1 MELQPI
7 AVYARFRPAV
17 DHTELAASTLLS
29 ASARGKLLGATNHL
43 IDYAVEPAYAKDGT
57 LRHFISIKV
66 PEDADPGLFHN
77 NPSGRVRFEFDK
89 VFEANASQET
99 IFSEVVKHRVLEAFL
114 GINCTIFAYG
124 QTGSG
129 KTYTVSGGDTFQ
141 DRGLIPRTVG
151 LVFEEIA
158 HRVEMQ
164 SHRFKCHVSFAEVYK
179 ESVYDLLDPQQR
191 ELPLR
196 LRTPVQ
202 VLEAEGGLV
211 MKNISVYEVSEER
224 DALSLFFM
232 GISNRIQDATV
243 MNAVSS
249 RSHAIFTLI
258 LDSESH
264 APGQGPGTGQQQGR
278 NVLTSGKINLVDLA
292 GSERMYKMHNT
303 RGLVTEAKSINLSL
317 HFLEQVIVAL
327 RDQVHQHSKK
337 QPQPHLSTST
347 SHGHGHGHGHVPYR
361 NSVLTSVLRDSLGGN
376 CKTCFVLALSAERLH
391 FEETIS
397 TCRFGQR
404 CGEVKVQVTANTEVS
419 LIDQLRE
426 QSGKI
431 KALEKAAQ
439 AQEAL
444 RKALQE
450 QLFAEKELRLR
461 ACELR
466 PLSNAEQQLC
476 KECVSSLLSAAKTS
490 LALSAASSGAEEA
503 SGGRAQAAAEALE
516 QSQEALFHTMAGLDK
531 AVLVELAAAMANL
544 AQGVYVERERSRAL
558 QAKARGGSDAGLGL
572 SAPGGLPPPP
582 PSTPLA
588 AGNHSPSLANKRPPL
603 SPRLAA
609 KTARAGAGAGA
620 GAGAEGQGE
629 ATLLDSSPAEA
640 AGGAHFRSILAMVQ
654 RGDYFMKRNRFG
666 LGSLRHV
673 AVSGDLTMLYW
684 HHMGNVSKPSA
695 MLLSDVERCVGL
707 ALPSVSPTSPC
718 LTLPL
723 PTTPTKTKVSRL

>member
-1 MELQPI
+1 
-7 AVYARFRPAV
+7 
-17 DHTELAASTLLS
+17 
-29 ASARGKLLGATNHL
+29 
-43 IDYAVEPAYAKDGT
+43 
-57 LRHFISIKV
+57 
-66 PEDADPGLFHN
+66 
-77 NPSGRVRFEFDK
+77 
-89 VFEANASQET
+89 
-99 IFSEVVKHRVLEAFL
+99 
-114 GINCTIFAYG
+114 
-124 QTGSG
+124 
-129 KTYTVSGGDTFQ
+129 
-141 DRGLIPRTVG
+141 
-151 LVFEEIA
+151 
-158 HRVEMQ
+158 
-164 SHRFKCHVSFAEVYK
+164 
-179 ESVYDLLDPQQR
+179 
-191 ELPLR
+191 
-196 LRTPVQ
+196 
-202 VLEAEGGLV
+202 
-211 MKNISVYEVSEER
+211 
-224 DALSLFFM
+224 
-232 GISNRIQDATV
+232 
-243 MNAVSS
+243 
-249 RSHAIFTLI
+249 
-258 LDSESH
+258 
-264 APGQGPGTGQQQGR
+264 
-278 NVLTSGKINLVDLA
+278 
-292 GSERMYKMHNT
+292 
-303 RGLVTEAKSINLSL
+303 
-317 HFLEQVIVAL
+317 
-327 RDQVHQHSKK
+327 
-337 QPQPHLSTST
+337 
-347 SHGHGHGHGHVPYR
+347 VPYR

-450 QLFAEKELRLR
+450 QLFAEQELRMR

-476 KECVSSLLSAAKTS
+476 KDCVSSLLSAAKTS
-490 LALSAASSGAEEA
+490 LALSAASSGAEET

-558 QAKARGGSDAGLGL
+558 QAKTRGGSDAGLGL
-572 SAPGGLPPPP
+572 SAPGGLPSPP

-609 KTARAGAGAGA
+609 KTARVGAGA

-629 ATLLDSSPAEA
+629 ATLLDSSTAEA

-707 ALPSVSPTSPC
+707 ALPSVSFH
-718 LTLPL
+718 LTLPHLAPLHPPPPKQQCRDCRQAAQHPYAARQTGSAL
-723 PTTPTKTKVSRL
+723 PVLRVRERLAPRGDGGRCESVARSTGPRPCALEQRRRRAPRPGVFLGCTHLSWNAVCSES